1 MTQIEAPIQEPE
13 EADDPPPLF
22 PADDHHDPLHDI
34 DGKKTILAVGGT
46 LLTVVGL
53 CWVMSHLFFFMTA
66 VERKAKIG
74 DRPTIELDQIRAA
87 AEDELDGKVIER
99 GSMTIEQAMAGY
111 LANPTWRPK

>member
-1 MTQIEAPIQEPE
+1 MTQTEAPIQEPE
-13 EADDPPPLF
+13 EADDPTPSVSV
-22 PADDHHDPLHDI
+22 DDHHDPLHDI

-46 LLTVVGL
+46 LLTVVFL

-74 DRPTIELDQIRAA
+74 DRPTIELDLIRAA
-87 AEDELDGKVIER
+87 AQMELDGKNPAR
-99 GSMTIEQAMAGY
+99 GSMTLDQAMAGY